1 MHLPRLGGTRGRA
14 GIVMGVPSLGVTSLV
29 LCVMMTS
36 RRHGCG
42 AAAQTAQY
50 FTDQW
55 AVRVEGDE
63 SVARQVAS
71 RHGFAYVDR
80 VSKVNE

>member
-1 MHLPRLGGTRGRA
+1 MPLPRLGGTRGRA

-36 RRHGCG
+36 RRQGCG
-42 AAAQTAQY
+42 AAAQY

-63 SVARQVAS
+63 TVARQVAS

-80 VSKVNE
+80 VSTG